1 MTPFPTILA
10 GNPNLRKIDKMNLET
25 FTFDIDADGVA
36 HAVFDVPGRSMN
48 TLTGKAIADIIAI
61 TNEIATNDKIVGAV
75 LSSGK
80 PSGFCAGAD
89 LGEMGELAGGK
100 PTSEMTEAELKKA
113 QFDRGFSL
121 NKTLRELE
129 TCGKPVACALNGL
142 ALGGGL
148 EVALAC
154 HYRVAANDNPK
165 LQFGLPE
172 AKIGLLPGAG
182 GTQRLPRLIGVQAA
196 LEHILQGKS
205 MRADKALSLGV
216 VSELVPAAE
225 TVAKAKEWVL
235 ANPDAKAPWDEKGFK
250 MPGGVVHKSPGA
262 GQVAAMANAMLMS
275 QSYGNYPAQKNILSC
290 VYEGTQLPIDAA
302 LRVETRYF
310 INTQQRPE
318 AKAMIRTLFLSMQAL
333 GKGASRPADVPKY
346 ELNKVAVI
354 GAGLMGAGI
363 AYEQARAG
371 IETVLVDV
379 SMENA
384 EKGKDYSRKLVEKGI
399 KRGKLT
405 EEKGEALL
413 ARITPTD
420 NYDDFKG
427 ADLVVEAV
435 YENPELKAKI
445 TKLAEEQ
452 LGEAA
457 VFGSN
462 TSTLPITGLAEASSR
477 PENFIGIH
485 FFSPVERMGLVEIIM
500 GEKTTQETLA
510 KSIDYVLAIRKT
522 PIVVNDSRGFYTSRC
537 FGTYT
542 QEGLSMLAEG
552 IKPAIIENVGRQ
564 SGMPMGPLEVS
575 DSVGL
580 DTALKVGRQMAQA
593 SGIDYSGNEL
603 GQMMA
608 WIVEDKGR
616 LGRKAGK
623 GFYDYGDNGKPTRIW
638 PDLNSQIE
646 VKVDECPP
654 EMKKELTNRFLVRQ
668 AIEVARCFEEGV
680 ITDARDGD
688 IGSILA
694 WGFAPYTGGCC
705 SYVDLIWG
713 IKEFVA
719 EADRL
724 ADKYGDRFRPNDMLR
739 DMAAKGEGFYDRFA
753 PADAGKA
760 AA

>member
-1 MTPFPTILA
+1 ME
-10 GNPNLRKIDKMNLET
+10 LET
-25 FTFDIDADGVA
+25 FKFSIDEDGIA

-48 TLTGKAIADIIAI
+48 TLTGKAIQDIIAI
-61 TNEIATNDKIVGAV
+61 TNEIASNDAIKGAV

-80 PSGFCAGAD
+80 ASGFCAGAD
-89 LGEMGELAGGK
+89 LGEMGQQAGGK
-100 PTSEMTEAELKKA
+100 PESEMTEAELKKA
-113 QFDRGFSL
+113 QFDRGFAL
-121 NKTLRELE
+121 NKTLRNLE
-129 TCGKPVACALNGL
+129 TCGKPVAVALNGL

-165 LQFGLPE
+165 IQFGLPE

-182 GTQRLPRLIGVQAA
+182 GTQRLPRLIGVQEA
-196 LEHILQGKS
+196 LGYILQGKS
-205 MRADKALSLGV
+205 MKAEKAHQLGV
-216 VSELVPAAE
+216 VNELAPAAE
-225 TVAKAKEWVL
+225 TVAKAKAWVL
-235 ANPDAKAPWDEKGFK
+235 ANPNAKAPWDEDKFK
-250 MPGGVVHKSPGA
+250 MPGGVIHRHPGA
-262 GQVAAMANAMLMS
+262 GQVQTMANAMLAAN
-275 QSYGNYPAQKNILSC
+275 SYGNYPAQKNILSC
-290 VYEGTQLPIDAA
+290 IYEGTQLPIDAA

-318 AKAMIRTLFLSMQAL
+318 AKAMIRSLFLSMQAL
-333 GKGASRPADVPKY
+333 GKGASRPQGVPKY

-363 AYEQARAG
+363 AYEQAKAG
-371 IETVLVDV
+371 IETILVDV
-379 SMENA
+379 SVENA
-384 EKGKDYSRKLVEKGI
+384 EKGKAYSERLVKKAI
-399 KRGKLT
+399 SRGKMT
-405 EEKGEALL
+405 EEKGQALL
-413 ARITPTD
+413 DRIKPTD

-435 YENPELKAKI
+435 FENPELKAKI
-445 TKLAEEQ
+445 TKMAEEQ
-452 LGEAA
+452 IGADA
-457 VFGSN
+457 VMGSN
-462 TSTLPITGLAEASSR
+462 TSTLPITGLAEASAR

-510 KSIDYVLAIRKT
+510 KSIDYVLKIRKT

-542 QEGLSMLAEG
+542 QEGMAMLAEG

-564 SGMPMGPLEVS
+564 CGMPMGPLEVS

-593 SGIDYSGNEL
+593 AGIDYSGNEL
-603 GQMMA
+603 GQLMA

-616 LGRKAGK
+616 VGRKAGK
-623 GFYDYGDNGKPTRIW
+623 GFYDYGDDGKPTRIW

-646 VKVDECPP
+646 VQVDECPP
-654 EMKKELTNRFLVRQ
+654 EMKQEIKNRFLVRQ

-680 ITDARDGD
+680 ITDARDAD

-705 SYVDLIWG
+705 SYIDLIWG

-724 ADKYGDRFRPNDMLR
+724 ADKYGDRFRPNALLR
-739 DMAAKGEGFYDRFA
+739 DMAEKGEGFYARFS
-753 PADAGKA
+753 PADMQKSA
-760 AA
+760 A

>member
-1 MTPFPTILA
+1 
-10 GNPNLRKIDKMNLET
+10 
-25 FTFDIDADGVA
+25 
-36 HAVFDVPGRSMN
+36 RSMN

-61 TNEIATNDKIVGAV
+61 SKEVAENDAIKGLVI
-75 LSSGK
+75 SSGK

-89 LGEMGELAGGK
+89 LGEMNESAGGGK
-100 PTSEMTEAELKKA
+100 SPADMSDAELKAA
-113 QFDRGFSL
+113 QFERGFSL

-165 LQFGLPE
+165 IQFGLPE

-196 LEHILQGKS
+196 LEYILQGKS
-205 MRADKALSLGV
+205 MRADKAAALGV
-216 VSELVPAAE
+216 VNELVPGDE

-235 ANPDAKAPWDEKGFK
+235 ANPNAKAPWDKDGFK
-250 MPGGVVHKSPGA
+250 VPGGVVHKSPGA
-262 GQVAAMANAMLMS
+262 GQVATMANAMLAA

-290 VYEGTQLPIDAA
+290 VYEGLQVPIDAG
-302 LRVETRYF
+302 LRIETRYF

-318 AKAMIRTLFLSMQAL
+318 AKAMIRSLFLNMQAL
-333 GKGASRPADVPKY
+333 SKGGNRPAGFPKT
-346 ELNKVAVI
+346 EFKKIAVI

-363 AYEQARAG
+363 AYVQAKAG
-371 IETVLVDV
+371 IPTVLVDI
-379 SMENA
+379 SKENA
-384 EKGKDYSRKLVEKGI
+384 EKGKDYSRRLVEKAVS
-399 KRGKLT
+399 RGKST
-405 EEKGEALL
+405 QEKGDALL
-413 ARITPTD
+413 DLITTTD
-420 NYDDFKG
+420 NYDDIKG
-427 ADLVVEAV
+427 ADLVIEAV
-435 YENPELKAKI
+435 FENPELKAKI
-445 TKLAEEQ
+445 TAEAEAQ
-452 LGEAA
+452 LEETA

-477 PENFIGIH
+477 PANFIGIH

-500 GEKTTQETLA
+500 GEKTSQETLA
-510 KSIDYVLAIRKT
+510 KSVDYVLAIRKT

-542 QEGLSMLAEG
+542 QEGMAMLAEG

-580 DTALKVGRQMAQA
+580 DTALKVGRQMAEAAGMDYA
-593 SGIDYSGNEL
+593 SNEL
-603 GQMMA
+603 GQLMA

-616 LGRKAGK
+616 VGRKAGK
-623 GFYDYGDNGKPTRIW
+623 GFYDYNEKGKPARLW
-638 PDLNSQIE
+638 PDLSSQIE

-654 EMKKELTNRFLVRQ
+654 AMKDEIKNRFLVRQ

-694 WGFAPYTGGCC
+694 WGFAPYTGG
-705 SYVDLIWG
+705 
-713 IKEFVA
+713 
-719 EADRL
+719 
-724 ADKYGDRFRPNDMLR
+724 
-739 DMAAKGEGFYDRFA
+739 
-753 PADAGKA
+753 
-760 AA
+760 

>member
-1 MTPFPTILA
+1 
-10 GNPNLRKIDKMNLET
+10 MNLET
-25 FTFDIDADGVA
+25 FGWEVDADGVA

-61 TNEIATNDKIVGAV
+61 SKEVAENDAIKGLVI
-75 LSSGK
+75 SSGK

-89 LGEMGELAGGK
+89 LGEMNESAGGGK
-100 PTSEMTEAELKKA
+100 SPEDMTEAELKA
-113 QFDRGFSL
+113 MQFERGFAL

-154 HYRVAANDNPK
+154 HYRVAANDNLK
-165 LQFGLPE
+165 IQFGLPE

-196 LEHILQGKS
+196 LEYILQGKP
-205 MRADKALSLGV
+205 MKADKAAALGV
-216 VSELVPAAE
+216 VNELAAGEE

-235 ANPDAKAPWDEKGFK
+235 ANPNAKAPWDMDGFK
-250 MPGGVVHKSPGA
+250 IPGGVVHKSPGA
-262 GQVAAMANAMLMS
+262 GQVATMANAMLAA

-290 VYEGTQLPIDAA
+290 VYEGLQVPIDAG
-302 LRVETRYF
+302 LRIETRYF

-318 AKAMIRTLFLSMQAL
+318 AKAMIRSLFLNMQAL
-333 GKGASRPADVPKY
+333 SKGGNRPAGFEKT
-346 ELNKVAVI
+346 EFKKVAVI

-363 AYEQARAG
+363 AYVQAKAG
-371 IETVLVDV
+371 IPTVLLDI
-379 SMENA
+379 SKENA
-384 EKGKDYSRKLVEKGI
+384 EKGKDYSRRLVEKDVS
-399 KRGKLT
+399 RGKST
-405 EEKGEALL
+405 QEKGDKLL
-413 ARITPTD
+413 DLITTTD
-420 NYDDFKG
+420 NYDDIKG

-435 YENPELKAKI
+435 FENPELKAKI
-445 TKLAEEQ
+445 TAQAEEQ
-452 LGEAA
+452 LEETS

-477 PENFIGIH
+477 PANFIGIH

-500 GEKTTQETLA
+500 GEKTSQETLA
-510 KSIDYVLAIRKT
+510 KSVDYVLAIRKT

-542 QEGLSMLAEG
+542 QEGMAMLAEG

-580 DTALKVGRQMAQA
+580 DTALKVGRQMAEA
-593 SGIDYSGNEL
+593 AGMDYSGNEL
-603 GQMMA
+603 GQLMA

-616 LGRKAGK
+616 VGRKAGK
-623 GFYDYGDNGKPTRIW
+623 GFYDYNEKGKPDRLW

-654 EMKKELTNRFLVRQ
+654 DMKDEIKNRFLVRQ

-713 IKEFVA
+713 IDKFVE

-724 ADKYGDRFRPNDMLR
+724 AGKFGDRFAPPELLR
-739 DMAAKGEGFYDRFA
+739 DMASKGEGFYDRFP
-753 PADAGKA
+753 PAEA

>member
-1 MTPFPTILA
+1 
-10 GNPNLRKIDKMNLET
+10 MNLET
-25 FTFDIDADGVA
+25 FKWDVDGDGIA
-36 HAVFDVPGRSMN
+36 QAVFDVPGRSMN
-48 TLTGKAIADIIAI
+48 TLTAKAIADIIAI
-61 TNEIATNDKIVGAV
+61 AGEVSSNDAIKGLVV
-75 LSSGK
+75 SSGK
-80 PSGFCAGAD
+80 ESGFCAGAD
-89 LGEMGELAGGK
+89 LGEMGQSAGGGK
-100 PTSEMTEAELKKA
+100 PESEMTEAELKKA
-113 QFDRGFSL
+113 QFDRGFAL

-129 TCGKPVACALNGL
+129 TCGKPVAVALNGL

-154 HYRVAANDNPK
+154 HYRVAANDNPRI
-165 LQFGLPE
+165 QFGLPE

-182 GTQRLPRLIGVQAA
+182 GTQRLPRLVGVQAA
-196 LEHILQGKS
+196 LPLILEGKS
-205 MRADKALSLGV
+205 FDAEKAHSMGV
-216 VSELVPAAE
+216 VQELSPAAE
-225 TVAKAKEWVL
+225 TVERAKAWVK
-235 ANPDAKAPWDEKGFK
+235 ANPEAKAPWDVKGFK
-250 MPGGVVHKSPGA
+250 VPGGVPHRSPGA
-262 GQVAAMANAMLMS
+262 GQVATMANAMLMAKT
-275 QSYGNYPAQKNILSC
+275 YGNYPAQKNILSC
-290 VYEGTQLPIDAA
+290 VYEGIQMPIDAG
-302 LRVETRYF
+302 LRIETRYF
-310 INTQQRPE
+310 INTQARPE
-318 AKAMIRTLFLSMQAL
+318 AKAMIRSLFLSTQAL
-333 GKGASRPADVPKY
+333 SKGASRPQGVPKY

-371 IETVLVDV
+371 IETVLVDISV
-379 SMENA
+379 ENA
-384 EKGKDYSRKLVEKGI
+384 EKGKDYARRLVEKAV

-405 EEKGEALL
+405 EEKGDALL
-413 ARITPTD
+413 ARIHPTD
-420 NYDDFKG
+420 NYDDIKG

-435 YENPELKAKI
+435 FENPELKAEI
-445 TKLAEEQ
+445 TKKAEAM
-452 LGEAA
+452 LGDDA
-457 VFGSN
+457 VMGSN
-462 TSTLPITGLAEASSR
+462 TSTLPITGLAEASVR

-510 KSIDYVLAIRKT
+510 KSIDYVLKIKKT

-542 QEGLSMLAEG
+542 QEGMEMLSEG

-593 SGIDYSGNEL
+593 MGFDYENDTR
-603 GQMMA
+603 GQFMA
-608 WIVEDKGR
+608 WLVEDQGR
-616 LGRKAGK
+616 VGRKAGK
-623 GFYDYGDNGKPTRIW
+623 GFYDYGEDGKPSRLW
-638 PDLNSQIE
+638 PDLNSKID
-646 VKVDECPP
+646 VTVDECPP
-654 EMKKELTNRFLVRQ
+654 AMKKELTSRLLIRQ

-713 IKEFVA
+713 IKDFVA

-724 ADKYGDRFRPNDMLR
+724 ADKYGDRFRPGDMLR
-739 DMAAKGEGFYDRFA
+739 DMAAKGEGFYDRFP
-753 PADAGKA
+753 PAGTEKA